1 MDIPPLAVN
10 GLPAPL
16 QAAIGLASFLH
27 SDGVGR
33 ASSRPAGSSIAR

>member
-10 GLPAPL
+10 GSPALL

-33 ASSRPAGSSIAR
+33 ASSRPLRGSIAR